1 MRCCCWVLGEGEGVA
16 SGGEQEV
23 DEGWRRQGRSGE
35 RKASGLA
42 ATSSG
47 RDSRMEMKA
56 PEEPREL
63 EHPGGV
69 ALGREGEQYGAAAG
83 GRREKFGI
91 PQCSKVGFGVLPSRK
106 LV

>member
-1 MRCCCWVLGEGEGVA
+1 MA
-16 SGGEQEV
+16 SGGEQKADV
-23 DEGWRRQGRSGE
+23 GWRRQGRSGE

-56 PEEPREL
+56 PRVEEPREL
-63 EHPGGV
+63 MHPGGV

-83 GRREKFGI
+83 GESDREERERPKNRRE
-91 PQCSKVGFGVLPSRK
+91 PVSM
-106 LV
+106 

>member
-1 MRCCCWVLGEGEGVA
+1 MA

-56 PEEPREL
+56 PRVEEPREL
-63 EHPGGV
+63 EHRGGV
-69 ALGREGEQYGAAAG
+69 ALGREGEQHHAAAG
-83 GRREKFGI
+83 GRAPVAGHLWCAGGELRRLRRREEG
-91 PQCSKVGFGVLPSRK
+91 GE
-106 LV
+106 